1 MKLYPKTSSERRRKK
16 KPSDLKTNWTV
27 EHEAGNDLLEA
38 QRVLEDTRGRV
49 NSISTIFFQTVEHVA
64 WSREFFFSPFRFYS
78 SPVCGVNLCLTGKY
92 ILWRMSVK
100 K

>member
-16 KPSDLKTNWTV
+16 KTNWTV

-49 NSISTIFFQTVEHVA
+49 NSISTIFFRLSNTWPGLESFSFSVQILFESGL
-64 WSREFFFSPFRFYS
+64 WSKSLPDWKIYTLENER
-78 SPVCGVNLCLTGKY
+78 
-92 ILWRMSVK
+92 
-100 K
+100 